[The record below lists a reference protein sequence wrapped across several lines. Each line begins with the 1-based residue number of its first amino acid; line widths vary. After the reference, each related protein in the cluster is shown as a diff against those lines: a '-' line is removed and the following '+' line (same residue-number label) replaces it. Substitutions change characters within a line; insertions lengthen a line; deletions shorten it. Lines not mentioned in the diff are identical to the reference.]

1 MKKLILSIC
10 MLSIL
15 FTSCKK
21 DPVGNQN
28 NSNSNNNTSTTGILK
43 IEFEHVFDTIS
54 FALNTKT
61 FVTPNNDSVSFT
73 KFKYYISNVKLLRA
87 DGTTYNE
94 NESYHLI
101 DEETAAS
108 KTISINNVPFGSY
121 TGISFMIGVDSTR
134 NVSGSQTGALDPAL
148 GMFWTWNSGYI
159 MAKLEG
165 NSNHSGASTKTILY
179 HVGGFSGINNVL
191 KTISP
196 SFNGSTANVS
206 ATVSPEIHIK
216 CDVME
221 WFKNPS
227 AINLAT
233 LHTIHMPGANAKL
246 IANNYADMFSVEHI
260 HN

>member
-1 MKKLILSIC
+1 

-108 KTISINNVPFGSY
+108 KTISINNF
-121 TGISFMIGVDSTR
+121 FM
-134 NVSGSQTGALDPAL
+134 
-148 GMFWTWNSGYI
+148 YI
-159 MAKLEG
+159 
-165 NSNHSGASTKTILY
+165 
-179 HVGGFSGINNVL
+179 
-191 KTISP
+191 
-196 SFNGSTANVS
+196 
-206 ATVSPEIHIK
+206 
-216 CDVME
+216 
-221 WFKNPS
+221 
-227 AINLAT
+227 
-233 LHTIHMPGANAKL
+233 
-246 IANNYADMFSVEHI
+246 
-260 HN
+260 

>member
-1 MKKLILSIC
+1 

-159 MAKLEG
+159 MAKL
-165 NSNHSGASTKTILY
+165 
-179 HVGGFSGINNVL
+179 
-191 KTISP
+191 
-196 SFNGSTANVS
+196 
-206 ATVSPEIHIK
+206 
-216 CDVME
+216 
-221 WFKNPS
+221 
-227 AINLAT
+227 
-233 LHTIHMPGANAKL
+233 
-246 IANNYADMFSVEHI
+246 
-260 HN
+260 